1 MIVAYKSLLTVVTQ
15 LDGMDTTL
23 AAAVRLASSYD
34 AHLEVLC
41 LATEQTAIGYD
52 YMGANG
58 ALIQQMIDAAREKA
72 AALEAAARAHLAA
85 QDIRWSVESSSVPA
99 GGLTETVAEYARFS
113 DLVVQPKPYA
123 KTDST
128 EIEAAIEAALFDAR
142 VPVLVLPDGKI
153 SDLPGKRIVVA
164 WNQSNE
170 AMAAIRAAMPL
181 LKSAELVTVM
191 IVDPAKLR
199 GERSD
204 PGGALS
210 QMLSRHG
217 VKAEVTVLAK
227 TLPRFCD
234 MLNRHARDRSADMV
248 VMGAYGHS
256 RLRESILGGAT
267 RGMLEQAEIPVFMA
281 H

>member
-1 MIVAYKSLLTVVTQ
+1 MAYKSLLTVVTQ
-15 LDGMDTTL
+15 LEALETTIASAVAL
-23 AAAVRLASSYD
+23 ATSYD

-41 LATEQTAIGYD
+41 FGVEQTQFD
-52 YMGANG
+52 YSYLGSTG
-58 ALIQQMIDAAREKA
+58 ALVQQVMDIAREKSVK
-72 AALEAAARAHLAA
+72 LEAAVRGHLEP
-85 QDIRWSVESSSVPA
+85 QSIRWSLESMAVPI
-99 GGLTETVAEYARFS
+99 GLLTETVAQRARFC
-113 DLVVQPKPYA
+113 DLMVQPKPYA
-123 KTDST
+123 
-128 EIEAAIEAALFDAR
+128 EGNIPEAEAVIEAALFDAK
-142 VPVLVLPDGKI
+142 VPVLVLPDGPMVEI
-153 SDLPGKRIVVA
+153 PGKRIVVA

-170 AMAAIRAAMPL
+170 AMAAVRAAIPL
-181 LKSAELVTVM
+181 LKAAELVTIM
-191 IVDPAKLR
+191 IVDPVKF
-199 GERSD
+199 GSERSD

-210 QMLSRHG
+210 QLLARHG

>member
-1 MIVAYKSLLTVVTQ
+1 VAYKSLLTVITQ
-15 LDGMDTTL
+15 PNAVQATL
-23 AAAVRLASSYD
+23 ASAVQVASNND

-41 LATEQTAIGYD
+41 LATEQTVIGYD
-52 YMGANG
+52 YMGTSA
-58 ALIQQMIDAAREKA
+58 ALIQQMIESAREKA
-72 AALEAAARAHLAA
+72 ADLEALVRTHLAA
-85 QDIRWSVESSSVPA
+85 QDIRWSVESMSVPI
-99 GGLTETVAEYARFS
+99 GGLVEAVAEHARFC
-113 DLVVQPKPYA
+113 DLVLQPKPYSQPDA
-123 KTDST
+123 T
-128 EIEAAIEAALFDAR
+128 EAETVIEAALFDAK
-142 VPVLVLPDGKI
+142 VPVLVLPDGK
-153 SDLPGKRIVVA
+153 LNGMPGKRIVVA

-170 AMAAIRAAMPL
+170 AMSAIRSAMPL
-181 LKSAELVTVM
+181 LKAADLVTIM

-227 TLPRFCD
+227 ILPRFCD
-234 MLNRHARDRSADMV
+234 MLNRHVRDRSADMV

>member
-1 MIVAYKSLLTVVTQ
+1 MAYKSLLTVITQ
-15 LDGMDTTL
+15 TDALELTLDSAVKL
-23 AAAVRLASSYD
+23 ATSYD
-34 AHLEVLC
+34 AHLQVLC
-41 LATEQTAIGYD
+41 LAVEQTAFGYD

-58 ALIQQMIDAAREKA
+58 ALIQQMIDSAREKA
-72 AALEAAARAHLAA
+72 GVLETAVRTHLAA
-85 QDIRWSVESSSVPA
+85 QDIRWSVESMAVPIA
-99 GGLTETVAEYARFS
+99 GLVEAVADYARFC
-113 DLVVQPKPYA
+113 DLVVQAKPYSQ
-123 KTDST
+123 TDST
-128 EIEAAIEAALFDAR
+128 EAEVAIEAALFDAR
-142 VPVLVLPDGKI
+142 VPVLVLPDGKLPN
-153 SDLPGKRIVVA
+153 LPGKRIVVA
-164 WNQSNE
+164 WNESRE
-170 AMAAIRAAMPL
+170 AMSAIRAAMPL
-181 LKSAELVTVM
+181 LISADLVTVM

-267 RGMLEQAEIPVFMA
+267 RGMLEQAEVPVFLA